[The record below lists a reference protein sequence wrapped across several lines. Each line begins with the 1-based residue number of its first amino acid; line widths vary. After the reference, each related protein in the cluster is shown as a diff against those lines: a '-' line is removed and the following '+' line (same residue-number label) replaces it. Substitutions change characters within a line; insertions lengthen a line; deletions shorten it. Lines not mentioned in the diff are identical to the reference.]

1 MSSFTHVVALNA
13 QMSEGP
19 AGIDRV
25 LHALRTHLNMDVAFI
40 SQFREQDR
48 LFTHVD
54 SKQPGPL
61 KAGDTLPMEVGYC
74 QKVVAGE
81 LPNLIGDT
89 SRFPEALAMP
99 ETRALP
105 IGSHLSVPILFS
117 DGRIYGTLCCFSA
130 HPDNSLTERDVQMLK
145 VFADLVAERLEADL
159 QVVTERLRKH
169 RHISQALAGGELS
182 VVYQPIFDVETG
194 ALAGWECLS
203 RFSGE
208 PVRSPDVWFKEA
220 AEAGLGALMEAQA
233 IELALKGLAQLPA
246 PAYLA
251 LNCSPDMFLGNRLD
265 TLLAPYPANRL
276 VLEVTEHAIV
286 ADYAQ
291 LLEAMAPLRQRGLRI
306 AIDDAGAGYASLRHI
321 LEIGPDIIKLDMSLT
336 QGIDQDPQRRALA
349 SALIAFARE
358 TGCSIVAEGVESV
371 SELEALRRLGAD
383 KVQGYLL
390 GRPMP
395 LSAARLLA
403 GQQQQTLPDKAPCH
417 AHL

>member
-1 MSSFTHVVALNA
+1 M
-13 QMSEGP
+13 
-19 AGIDRV
+19 
-25 LHALRTHLNMDVAFI
+25 
-40 SQFREQDR
+40 
-48 LFTHVD
+48 
-54 SKQPGPL
+54 
-61 KAGDTLPMEVGYC
+61 
-74 QKVVAGE
+74 
-81 LPNLIGDT
+81 
-89 SRFPEALAMP
+89 
-99 ETRALP
+99 
-105 IGSHLSVPILFS
+105 LFS
-117 DGRIYGTLCCFSA
+117 A
-130 HPDNSLTERDVQMLK
+130 QPDNSLTERDVQMLK
-145 VFADLVAERLEADL
+145 VFAELVAERLEADL
-159 QVVTERLRKH
+159 HVVTERLRKH

-208 PVRSPDVWFKEA
+208 PVRSPDFWFREA

-291 LLEAMAPLRQRGLRI
+291 LLQAMAPLRQRGLRI

-349 SALIAFARE
+349 SALIAFAQE
-358 TGCSIVAEGVESV
+358 TGCSIVAEGVESI

-395 LSAARLLA
+395 LSAARMLA
-403 GQQQQTLPDKAPCH
+403 GQQQQSLPDKAPCH
-417 AHL
+417 AQL